1 MEISKEKLS
10 LMKTYPLEI
19 MCIIFIG
26 YCSFLALKVNEQ
38 FNKRIEFQEV
48 IIKENTQAIQRNTFL
63 FETLLKDKDNERD

>member
-1 MEISKEKLS
+1 
-10 LMKTYPLEI
+10 MKTYPLEI

-63 FETLLKDKDNERD
+63 FETLIKDKDND